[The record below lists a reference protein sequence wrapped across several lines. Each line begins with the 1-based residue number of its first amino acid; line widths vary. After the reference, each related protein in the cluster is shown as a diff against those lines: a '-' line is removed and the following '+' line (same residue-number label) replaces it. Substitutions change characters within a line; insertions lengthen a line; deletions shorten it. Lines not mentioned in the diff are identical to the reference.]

1 MSFFVFR
8 AINARDWR
16 GCVKL
21 GGNARS
27 PNPPNFQFQSGVCM
41 MQVAFPIPESGRLF
55 LRRALAVAAFW
66 RSNSAIKVFCAA
78 GAFCAAVLAATLVAH
93 IGFVFV
99 YERVWI
105 PTWRLAQF
113 IRWSP
118 FWALPDPLGTGHLDE
133 KRSKTR
139 DDEWFIGS
147 IWRAVFSCS
156 GDACALRLREL
167 VRAVERSPVASL
179 QKKGSSEP
187 F

>member
-1 MSFFVFR
+1 
-8 AINARDWR
+8 
-16 GCVKL
+16 
-21 GGNARS
+21 
-27 PNPPNFQFQSGVCM
+27 M

-113 IRWSP
+113 IRCREKP
-118 FWALPDPLGTGHLDE
+118 RPLGRGGCQAGGRHFG
-133 KRSKTR
+133 RCR
-139 DDEWFIGS
+139 
-147 IWRAVFSCS
+147 
-156 GDACALRLREL
+156 
-167 VRAVERSPVASL
+167 VRWGL
-179 QKKGSSEP
+179 GI
-187 F
+187 

>member
-1 MSFFVFR
+1 
-8 AINARDWR
+8 
-16 GCVKL
+16 
-21 GGNARS
+21 
-27 PNPPNFQFQSGVCM
+27 M